1 MYKYGIV
8 VIGYKHLKR
17 INRLLN
23 RINEAVYGE
32 DKLLLIIS
40 IDYSEDSSV
49 ALFAQEYEWKH
60 GKKVVKAYDKNLGL
74 RNHILKCGDYIEE
87 FDLDALIVF
96 EDDTFPALD
105 YYQYAKAATEFYIE
119 NNNIAGISLYAYC
132 KNLNADAIFEPLQN
146 ENDAYFLQY
155 AQSWGQVWFKNQWR
169 EFKEWYH
176 RNFGEIVYNENIPEN
191 LYLWGENSWLKYHI
205 KYCIDMNKYFVYPY
219 ISHSTCFNDIGVHS
233 NVDNTIIQ
241 VPLSQHVEKKYV
253 FPEFSEQELKYNAFF
268 ENERLAEVFHINK
281 NELLVDLYGMRYGK
295 IKKRYLLSSKKLD
308 YTIIKSWGN
317 KLRPHELNIMYD
329 IEGDSFFLYDMEG
342 NQNSEILS
350 KKKEVDK
357 FFEYF
362 HIMDK
367 WLKAYEKENFETIRK
382 YFIENSIYT
391 VAIYG
396 YGVMGRHLHNI
407 LKQINIEVKYVIDKN
422 LKKENSH
429 LSVVRPEEELVYV
442 DMIIVSLV
450 SEFSDIKRVLQLK
463 YKGKIISLSEL

>member
-23 RINEAVYGE
+23 RINEAVYEE
-32 DKLLLIIS
+32 DKPLLIIS

-49 ALFAQEYEWKH
+49 ALFAEKYEWKH
-60 GKKVVKAYDKNLGL
+60 GKKVVKAYEENLGL
-74 RNHILKCGDYIEE
+74 RKHILACGDYIEE
-87 FDLDALIVF
+87 FNLDALIVF

-119 NNNIAGISLYAYC
+119 NNSIAGISLYAYC

-146 ENDAYFLQY
+146 ENDAFFLQY

-176 RNFGEIVYNENIPEN
+176 RNSDEIVYNENIPEN
-191 LYLWGENSWLKYHI
+191 IYQWGDNSWLKYHI

-219 ISHSTCFNDIGVHS
+219 ISHSTCFNDVGVHTS
-233 NVDNTIIQ
+233 YNNCTIQ
-241 VPLSQHVEKKYV
+241 VPLSQYCNKKYT
-253 FPEFSEQELKYNAFF
+253 FPHFTDKELKYDAFF
-268 ENERLAEVFHINK
+268 ENEQLSEACHVK
-281 NELLVDLYGMRYGK
+281 NEELLVDLYGMRYGK
-295 IKKRYLLSSKKLD
+295 VKKRYLLSSKKLD
-308 YTIIKSWGN
+308 YAILKSWGN

-329 IEGDSFFLYDMEG
+329 IEGKDFFLYDMEE
-342 NQNSEILS
+342 NQNMGIVP
-350 KKKEVDK
+350 KKKELDK
-357 FFEYF
+357 YLEYF

-367 WLKAYEKENFETIRK
+367 WLNAYEKENFETIRN

-407 LKQINIEVKYVIDKN
+407 LKQINVEVKYVIDKELN
-422 LKKENSH
+422 KVDSSLPVIKPDEM
-429 LSVVRPEEELVYV
+429 LVYV
-442 DMIIVSLV
+442 DVIIVSLV
-450 SEFSDIKRVLQLK
+450 AEYEKIRRELK
-463 YKGKIISLSEL
+463 SNYTGRIISLSEV